1 MENMVFKRAE
11 LISLRPFY
19 PAKGMDHPGVRL
31 PIQQMQCQ
39 NRQCFEKRYNQLSVC
54 LLAMMVQFEKPCFS
68 CENRKAFRRNLHNP
82 TRHAVG
88 ERYTPVCLAIVVR
101 QVTGLPDYQSG
112 TRQRNEFANRASF
125 G

>member
-39 NRQCFEKRYNQLSVC
+39 NRQCFEKRYNQLSVW

-68 CENRKAFRRNLHNP
+68 CENRKAFRRDLHNP
-82 TRHAVG
+82 TRHAAGRALYPGRFSHCG
-88 ERYTPVCLAIVVR
+88 EPGHRR
-101 QVTGLPDYQSG
+101 SGLSI
-112 TRQRNEFANRASF
+112 RNAAA
-125 G
+125 